1 MDKLTLVTLNVNGLS
16 ARSKRT
22 GIFQLL
28 LEKNPDICFLTE
40 THARAKKIPKYTKLW
55 QKMGGTNAIFEP
67 AMTDGFKGVALLFGK
82 NFNPQFGNTKHSI
95 EGRSLSTEIEISGKK
110 HKILVTYAPNQPRE
124 RRTFF
129 EQISLLE
136 STSPRP

>member
-40 THARAKKIPKYTKLW
+40 THAPAKKDTKIYKTL
-55 QKMGGTNAIFEP
+55 A
-67 AMTDGFKGVALLFGK
+67 K
-82 NFNPQFGNTKHSI
+82 N
-95 EGRSLSTEIEISGKK
+95 GRDKCHL
-110 HKILVTYAPNQPRE
+110 
-124 RRTFF
+124 
-129 EQISLLE
+129 
-136 STSPRP
+136 